1 MKKLED
7 KKSYGWYFILPG
19 LIGVLLFFIIPFFLS
34 LYYSLTK
41 GVSNIQFVGLENF
54 KELLVNPAFRLAAAN
69 SLKFIFVGVP
79 IVTILSFFLSLMM
92 SDRLYKFSR
101 WAMLSPMIVPVAS
114 ALIGWQTIFGDIGIL
129 NKISEFMGRHPI
141 SFFNEDNAMRM
152 LILIFIIKNTGYMLI
167 IFTGAISSLS
177 KEYKEAFLI
186 DSDSN
191 LEYALTIVIPL
202 IAPII
207 FFVVLLSIV
216 NSFQIFREVY
226 ALYGN
231 SPPNTVYLIQHF
243 MNNNFYKL
251 NYQRLSTAAFIL
263 VMAISGFITIYLR
276 FQEKHTNH

>member
-1 MKKLED
+1 MED

-263 VMAISGFITIYLR
+263 VMAISGLITIYLR